1 MSYFETSFY
10 NLRAQARNLPI
21 WCANIWTNCKCVLF
35 PLYHLLSQDLRLQLR
50 ICALSHATSPPGVN
64 TTLTRASHSD
74 RHTGKLAP
82 TISILHLVLQLASYL
97 MATLPSCSI
106 CQTFEKLTWGV
117 QRSLW
122 SSRTS
127 RLVSF
132 KTATRLPCAD
142 MYHTDVGQGEEKT
155 AYHACFVLPHR
166 RRTSKSRNRTRC
178 PIKNISLTQITKMT
192 TKLLPH
198 VKSTSARHEKGVQN

>member
-1 MSYFETSFY
+1 MSSFESRFEAPIE
-10 NLRAQARNLPI
+10 NLRAQSRNLATWCEYDIDSRVSLRLPHRQTRSNHLHSPPCLAACILSDSYSPI
-21 WCANIWTNCKCVLF
+21 LFHLPNIWEA
-35 PLYHLLSQDLRLQLR
+35 HMR
-50 ICALSHATSPPGVN
+50 CAEESVEL
-64 TTLTRASHSD
+64 
-74 RHTGKLAP
+74 
-82 TISILHLVLQLASYL
+82 
-97 MATLPSCSI
+97 
-106 CQTFEKLTWGV
+106 
-117 QRSLW
+117 
-122 SSRTS
+122 SRTS

-155 AYHACFVLPHR
+155 AYHTCFVLPRR

-198 VKSTSARHEKGVQN
+198 VKSTSARREKMSWKSYQSILVQ